1 MHRLSCV
8 GRLTAIERG
17 VQGLQLVDLEHAPLE
32 RGEHFMSLEYRE
44 IEQGIPEVWNVA
56 PS

>member
-32 RGEHFMSLEYRE
+32 RGSILCLLSIDKSISKEYLRC
-44 IEQGIPEVWNVA
+44 GT
-56 PS
+56 